1 MNAMQRVR
9 VAGAGIALATLASVA
24 LLAPK
29 VTFAGAY
36 SDLVKVQVAFR
47 NAKSY
52 RAEEHL
58 SNGRTTILEYA
69 APDRWRIE
77 PTPTLTELVIGN
89 DIYMVNK
96 GKVSKLPF
104 GGGMVRRMVKRMEF
118 SVNEDAQKTA
128 RDLGTQTLNGQ
139 SVHVYSFVSHG
150 NVTLYVGAHWLPVKT
165 VIKNKKKTTTIDY
178 SKFNEPIS
186 IELPN

>member
-1 MNAMQRVR
+1 MNVMQRVR
-9 VAGAGIALATLASVA
+9 MAVAGIGLATLAAVA

-29 VTFAGAY
+29 ATFAGAY
-36 SDLVKVQVAFR
+36 SDLMKVQVAFR
-47 NAKSY
+47 NAKSF

-58 SNGRTTILEYA
+58 SNGRTTTLEYS

-77 PTPTLTELVIGN
+77 PSPTLTELVIGK
-89 DIYMVNK
+89 DIYMVHK
-96 GKVSKLPF
+96 GKVNKLPF
-104 GGGMVRRMVKRMEF
+104 GGGMVRRMVKHMEF
-118 SVNEDAQKTA
+118 SVNKDAQKTA
-128 RDLGTQTLNGQ
+128 RDLGTQTLDGQ

-150 NVTLYVGAHWLPVKT
+150 NVTIYVGADWLPVKA
-165 VIKNKKKTTTIDY
+165 VVKNKKKTTTIDY